1 MPDVLHIV
9 IVIEEVQHLF
19 HVGDVLFLLQLL
31 VILGDH
37 LDLGGGEM
45 VALGGE
51 GVGHG
56 VEVVGGGVDGEA
68 VLLGL
73 EVIGAGIHSVHHD
86 RVFLIIP
93 VLVVNDQDALPVK
106 GPGDAAGGA
115 HVAAVLVEVVA
126 HGACGTVAVIGHGLH
141 NHGHAAGAVTLV
153 GDGLVIVAGAGA
165 AGLLQHPLDV
175 VLIVGL
181 YSFAT

>member
-56 VEVVGGGVDGEA
+56 VEVVENPDVDS
-68 VLLGL
+68 L
-73 EVIGAGIHSVHHD
+73 
-86 RVFLIIP
+86 R
-93 VLVVNDQDALPVK
+93 
-106 GPGDAAGGA
+106 
-115 HVAAVLVEVVA
+115 AAVQSVYDA
-126 HGACGTVAVIGHGLH
+126 YPQYADYIARIQ
-141 NHGHAAGAVTLV
+141 A
-153 GDGLVIVAGAGA
+153 
-165 AGLLQHPLDV
+165 LL
-175 VLIVGL
+175 
-181 YSFAT
+181 AE